1 MAVMSNLRNKTHI
14 ILYILLASFLGLIVF
29 EWGMDFAGFGG
40 RSGRGQNAGRVN
52 GVAVPYSQYDQVYRQ
67 FSENYRRSNP
77 GADMSPEIELRVQEQ
92 AWNTVVDQMLL
103 EQQFRKFGIT
113 VQDGEVFAAINR
125 PNPPQVIAGNF
136 TDPATGTIDR
146 TKLSAARSDPQ
157 NSEMWVQVE
166 EIIRHQLKIDKLILA
181 LRTMEHVT
189 DLELETLVRQQYTRM
204 EASFI
209 PVPFSFAGD
218 DSKYPVKEDEIKK
231 YYGEHREL
239 FAEDPSRSSDFVF
252 FPLIPSAKDSLAAQ
266 QEFVSIRAGFT
277 TTRNDTDFVRMQSDR
292 PSSINET
299 LDRSDFSPEAGATLF
314 GSSSLRAGAILGPI
328 ADNGTYRLLKIK
340 SVTIAKSP
348 VARASHILIRFNP
361 NSRPDIQK
369 ARVLSDMILR
379 ELKAGGNFAELARRY
394 SADPGSA
401 VKGGDLGWF
410 RSDRMVPEFADAVFA
425 AKPGAIVG
433 PVQTQFGLH
442 IIKVAGFDR
451 KAVFASEIVRTIR
464 PSSETTEGIRR
475 RAMVFQMDAKEKGID
490 KSATADNLAL
500 ETTGEFGRHMAIA
513 TIGYND
519 KIDDFAFRSS
529 EGDLSDVIE
538 TPKGFY
544 VMRLTGKNDSG
555 YHKLDDE
562 IKAGITTEIIKE
574 KKGDFIKSRLAS
586 LAASPG
592 ATLQKIAA
600 ADSSFSLFSARD
612 IRWSDG
618 YIPGYGVDRPLVE
631 AMAGM
636 PLSKLSGPVQ
646 SLSGYAVFE
655 VSSRALPEGLDIKT
669 ETAGIAP
676 QVLGFKQEQLFSA
689 YFTALRKQAKIEDLR
704 P

>member
-1 MAVMSNLRNKTHI
+1 MALMSNLRDKTHI

-40 RSGRGQNAGRVN
+40 RGGRGQNAGSVN
-52 GVAVPYSQYDQVYRQ
+52 GVSMSYSQYDQLYRQ

-77 GADMSPEIELRVQEQ
+77 GADMSPEIELRIQEQ

-103 EQQFRKFGIT
+103 EQQFQKFGIT
-113 VQDGEVFAAINR
+113 VQDGEILAAINR
-125 PNPPQVIAGNF
+125 PDPPQVIAGNF
-136 TDPATGTIDR
+136 TDPATAQIDR
-146 TKLSAARSDPQ
+146 QKLDAARRDPQ

-166 EIIRHQLKIDKLILA
+166 EIIRRELKIDKLIRA

-204 EASFI
+204 AASFI

-218 DSKYPVKEDEIKK
+218 DSKYPVKEDEIKR

-239 FAEDPSRSSDFVF
+239 FAEAPSRSSDYVF
-252 FPLIPSAKDSLAAQ
+252 FPLTPSAQDSLAAQ
-266 QEFVSIRAGFT
+266 QEFASIRAGFA

-292 PSSINET
+292 SSSINET
-299 LDRSDFSPEAGATLF
+299 LDRSDFSPVAGAALF
-314 GSSSLRAGAILGPI
+314 GSSSLRAGSIIGPI
-328 ADNGTYRLLKIK
+328 ADSGTYRLLKIK
-340 SVTIAKSP
+340 SVTTARKP

-361 NSRPDIQK
+361 NSRADIQK
-369 ARVLSDMILR
+369 GRALSDMILR

-401 VKGGDLGWF
+401 ARGGDLGWF

-425 AKPGAIVG
+425 SKPGAIVG

-451 KAVFASEIVRTIR
+451 KAVVASEIVRTIR
-464 PSSETTEGIRR
+464 PSSETAEGIRR
-475 RAMVFQMDAKEKGID
+475 RAMVFQMDAKEKGMDESASAD
-490 KSATADNLAL
+490 KLPL
-500 ETTGEFGRHMAIA
+500 ETTGQFGRHMPIA
-513 TIGYND
+513 AIGYND

-555 YHKLDDE
+555 YRKLDDDL
-562 IKAGITTEIIKE
+562 KAGITTEIIKE
-574 KKGDFIKSRLAS
+574 KKGEFIKNRLAS

-592 ATLQKIAA
+592 ATLAAIAA
-600 ADSSFSLFSARD
+600 ADSSFSMFSASD

-618 YIPGYGVDRPLVE
+618 FIPGYGVDRPLVE

-636 PLSKLSGPVQ
+636 PLARLSEPVQ
-646 SLSGYAVFE
+646 IQSGYAVCE

-669 ETAGIAP
+669 EKAGIAP
-676 QVLGFKQEQLFSA
+676 QVLGLKQEQLFSA
-689 YFTALRKQAKIEDLR
+689 YFSALRKQAKIEDLR